1 MSALEPDLTRSSC
14 PLVHRLLEVQAAK
27 TPNGEALEFCPNVLF
42 TYHELNGISNRLAR
56 YLKDHQSLGREVV
69 AICLEKTHVLV
80 IAILA
85 VLKAGMAWVPLP
97 MDAPPARIEQYLS
110 SCAVE
115 FVLQSE
121 STGHVGAGLAPCIKL
136 DEVLQSP
143 ELQSYPDSNLEG
155 DGRRPTDLCQILF
168 TSGSTGVP
176 KGVMI
181 EHKAAV
187 HNVEALVK
195 QFKINCQTRTLQ
207 FAAPTF
213 DIFSLDLFMTFAAG
227 GCVVMAPLSTI
238 LGDITTF
245 MSKASITYAQLTP
258 TVIQLIDPAGVPS
271 LQLLASSGEALSQ
284 NLASQWRHKVRLFNA
299 YGPTETIVCTIQ
311 ELSGNQVDAACVGRA
326 IAGLEVRLF
335 ADGLVEEV
343 PEGEIGEICV
353 AGPQLFR
360 GYLCAQNE
368 LKISECFVNS
378 ERYYRTG
385 DIGRTESCPTGEK
398 TLRYLG
404 RRDGQVK
411 IRGIRVDVG
420 DVEHSILT
428 CPIIKQCAAIL
439 PTCGSSASHLC
450 SIIVLHSPIAT
461 ADSSPNQ
468 SLELHHTY
476 PAISTSQSSH
486 IDVLNPSPYVLSAI
500 REAKS
505 AAATRLP
512 THAIPTSWWAVREIP
527 LTSSGKIDRM
537 MLRAW
542 LENMNREA
550 YNRHMQSFSDESQQ
564 PTCSSDVEMQLL
576 QSLWA
581 EVLDRPV
588 SSMATDVSF
597 VELGADSLDVLRLI
611 SKARKAGL
619 NLNFAQVFAA
629 KTIRGLTHRQQPK
642 EHSPQGLEDL
652 TYTPYSLLPRG
663 HQLAPIL
670 DDVAMACSVRVAD
683 IEDIYPCTP
692 YQAGLMA
699 LDLKCPMSYVCV
711 FTWTL
716 LQNTGIEHFCTAWD
730 NLVASEPVLRNR
742 IVWNASAQDFWQVTI
757 RHKGLQ
763 WCKEDFEGPISLGDD
778 LCRGFVWWDG
788 QVQRWKFKLKIH
800 HSIIDGWSLRLML
813 NRLKSIYSS
822 STVQQP
828 PSIPFTHFIR
838 YRLDD
843 HHRTEL
849 ACKRFWSQYLKG
861 LSPQDFPPLPCDT
874 NHEIHATNHQSVSV
888 SINLREMAT
897 RYEVTPATI
906 LYAAAALILGAHG
919 DSEDVVFGLILAGR
933 NDPLNGI
940 FNMLG
945 PAFVNFPFRT
955 QVDRLSNLGTL
966 LHSIERQVL
975 DILPHQHYGLQRIK
989 HCGTEAAAACQF
1001 RCLVVVQPEDENLAG
1016 DGLWETVHGQTSG
1029 LADSIPLSLELV
1041 LGEGQIL
1048 INCNSDPGYLSPE
1061 DVSVLL
1067 NHLNSILRSLSTLS
1081 PQDLVSQV
1089 KLMEKDEQSR
1099 MMKWAQDYGTPVDC
1113 CLDELIR
1120 DSVQRHSGR
1129 IAIEDQATQ
1138 RHFTYHELDV
1148 LSRHLSLF
1156 LRSHCEVAPEVII
1169 PMALEKSALAII
1181 TILAVLKAGCAYV
1194 PIDPS
1199 WPLERVRSIVDNT
1212 QATIIL
1218 CSPAGARHFRE
1229 LSQKVVEITED
1240 CWKDVGIDAPVPC
1253 DMTPAVSSN
1262 LAFVMYTS
1270 GSTGVPKGVMLEHR
1284 ALSTSLTHLARVFAL
1299 DPCTRHLQFSSFVYD
1314 VSVADIFI
1322 PLLSGAC
1329 ICVPTEHN
1337 RMNRLSATI
1346 KDMRIQSAILTPS
1359 VVDLISP
1366 DDAGTL
1372 RTLMTGGEM
1381 TGTSLIRRWAS
1392 RVRLLNAYGPTEA
1405 SITTTV
1411 TDPLS
1416 TDGDP
1421 SNIGR
1426 NVTGWHWIV
1435 RRDPTGEIY
1444 PAPVG
1449 CVGEIAIAGHS
1460 LARGYLNNVN
1470 LTKQQFVEARQLEV
1484 GMVSSRIYLTG
1495 DIGRYEVNGTIR
1507 IMGRKDRM
1515 IKINGV
1521 RIEPGESQHQLRQL
1535 GDSFASCVV
1544 HNVYD
1549 DQHNARLAAFV
1560 EFDSFSTGET
1570 QAHRLI
1576 AARKPTPSFQKM
1588 CKKAQHHLQ
1597 ELLPRQQ
1604 IPTLFVPITGLPYS
1618 ASNKVDLKLL
1628 RDELQKIPGA
1638 AALFGTSQ
1646 EIQMES
1652 CSRNDPVTPS
1662 ELALEAA
1669 FRQIFVQKHRFTTDV
1684 DFFRQGGDS
1693 FAAIKLVCAARDHG
1707 FDISVHQVYGRP
1719 RLADLAVV
1727 ATPLYKTAAGSIQ
1740 GKSLSPQSLKIPEH
1754 LRTEIAQR
1762 CKIPLDE
1769 IEDLYPTSSFQEG
1782 LAALAL
1788 EDHGGI
1794 EERQKGVYRAKMVF
1808 RLAKGVDDTRLN
1820 QALEVVK
1827 SQNPICRTR
1836 LVYSSEGAMQVV
1848 RRGGFTQK
1856 SQDQEGEDLF
1866 RYWIQQNKCKDGMLL
1881 VLSIHHALYDAW
1893 TMSRLLED
1901 VNHNYAHPN
1910 KTRPGLRPYRY
1921 FIEYQSTLSSEE
1933 ARKYWSKQLQDAP
1946 LTSFPLLPYI
1956 GYRARATEPVEHQA
1970 VMNLEYIK
1978 AAGISA
1984 ATVVATAVA
1993 LILSAY
1999 CNMDNICYGMTL
2011 SGRDE
2016 PELQDIAG
2024 PTLSTVPM
2032 CINIRR
2038 DQTVVRLLKEV
2049 QENLLNMRRYQH
2061 YGLQD
2066 IARLS
2071 ENGARNA
2078 SQFRTLLVIQQ
2089 LVGKSTGEQD
2099 DEVVVRDLV
2108 PDETSM
2114 HVNYPLVVIAQ
2125 INSTTGLV
2133 ALRVEYDPM
2142 CLQIVQVRRLME
2154 QISQAMAQC
2163 TYPNRPVS
2171 EIELITT
2178 ADRAEIMTWNPTLPS
2193 ASQLHLH
2200 QLFEE
2205 MVHQQPESPALE
2217 SMHMECGIYKH
2228 LTYRQLDNYA
2238 TKVCETIRAC
2248 TSSSLLCAISLLKS
2262 PLAVIAMLAV
2272 WKAGRAF
2279 VMLDPSIPES
2289 RQRTILAD
2297 MGGGTLILTEPS
2309 RASLFAPSEVV
2320 ILDSSHPTL
2329 LPQAIADGKGMRTL
2343 DKEQLLGASDTA
2355 YIIYTS
2361 GSSGTPK
2368 GVVVSH
2374 RAIATSLLGVAS
2386 TMGLNS
2392 RTRMLQFAAFTFD
2405 TSMLEIFATLIS
2417 GGCVCIPSESQRL
2430 ASELADTVRDLR
2442 IGHLLLTPT
2451 VAQFLEPDK
2460 TTTVESLMLIGES
2473 PARHLLENWATK
2485 RPTTRLL
2492 NGYGPSEA
2500 SVHSSTNPT
2509 LSHDDPHNIGQATA
2523 CNLFITVPDDVDKLA
2538 AIGTIGELI
2547 ICGNTLADG
2556 YLNRPDLT
2564 SQAFGVNLPWMTK
2577 CGEAD
2582 MRYYRTGDLAR
2593 YASDGTIV
2601 YLGRKD
2607 LQAKI
2612 HGQRLELLEIEWQIR
2627 RYERFSGCVVDVLL
2641 SDLLIAFIMI
2651 EAPRQAIYERPLPPE
2666 RLPQETLNGLRKFLR
2681 SVLPEYM
2688 VPAIYVPVDNWPFT
2702 VSGKIDRRRLRASLE
2717 PVIDSYRRGGHS
2729 KRYAQ
2734 TTGQKQLKEVWTEAI
2749 PIPGDQIG
2757 LDDTIFLLGGDSV
2770 TLIRVIAGARR
2781 RGLDLSLRNAY
2792 QHSTLEAMADSLEGN
2807 QSSKRNDN
2815 SPPPPFSLIGDVDRD
2830 DILALASNKC
2840 LASTKSILDVY
2851 PCTAMQEALMISSEK
2866 SRGTFFNQEVFRVP
2880 LGMSIPKLVATLQNV
2895 WARHE
2900 ILRTRIILDESY
2912 QSLQVVIDERLEV
2925 SLLEEQD
2932 LETYLQQDA
2941 SAAPGYGE
2949 RLSRCAVVTCEPHS
2963 YFILS
2968 QHHAVFDGWSL
2979 NLLLTD
2985 IQRALSEEQMPELLT
3000 GVFSSFICKVLDVRQ
3015 SSQAEQ
3021 YWKEYLTDLS
3031 VSPLPQ
3037 LKPSS
3042 TFEANQK
3049 YTLEVPLPS
3058 SAAYSLAT
3066 TAEAAWAILLGRY
3079 TETEDVAFG
3088 TVRSGRMTLV
3098 DDIDSILGPTLVTIP
3113 RRLRPVRTQ
3122 RVNDFLR
3129 QVNATI
3135 METLP
3140 WEQLGYQNI
3149 RKLGHGAQQA
3159 CKFNSLIAVQMFP
3172 SKLLESDENVLIPQ
3186 LHSNGDFIRADCLTL
3201 ECQPQEHG
3209 QLLISLTYDD
3219 RVLSMDDVRWMAY
3232 HFSRLLSE
3240 LTVNCERRLQDV
3252 DMAGPDGLK
3261 QVQQWNSAAIVQCTK
3276 RIDQL
3281 FGERAREWTTL
3292 TAIDADDATLT
3303 YEELDNLSSRLA
3315 ARLRLLGVSK
3325 GDLVPLFMTK
3335 SAAMVVTM
3343 FAVLKAGAA
3352 YVPLAIDSPRERLRL
3367 LLRKVSAQLVLCT
3380 SDQKAMLDSLPVESV
3395 CCDVEELKAENHQRI
3410 R

>member
-1 MSALEPDLTRSSC
+1 MSVLESDLTASSC
-14 PLVHRLLEVQAAK
+14 LLVHRLLEVQAAK
-27 TPNGEALEFCPNVLF
+27 TPKSDALEFGPNVLF
-42 TYHELNGISNRLAR
+42 TYYGLNEISNRLAR
-56 YLKDHQSLGREVV
+56 YLKDHRFLGRGVV

-110 SCAVE
+110 SCDVE
-115 FVLQSE
+115 LVLHSK
-121 STGHVGAGLAPCIKL
+121 SSRHVGADLAPCIKL

-143 ELQSYPDSNLEG
+143 ELQSYPGSNLEE
-155 DGRRPTDLCQILF
+155 DGRRPTDLCHILF

-181 EHKAAV
+181 EHKAVV
-187 HNVEALVK
+187 HNVGALAK
-195 QFKINCQTRTLQ
+195 QFNLNCQTRTLQ

-213 DIFSLDLFMTFAAG
+213 DIFGLDLFMTFAAG

-238 LGDITTF
+238 VGDITTF
-245 MSKASITYAQLTP
+245 MSKARITYAQLTP

-271 LQLLASSGEALSQ
+271 LQVLASSGEALSQ
-284 NLASQWRHKVRLFNA
+284 NLASQWRHKVRFFNA

-311 ELSGNQVDAACVGRA
+311 ELSGNQVDAACIGRA
-326 IAGLEVRLF
+326 IAGLKVCLF

-368 LKISECFVNS
+368 LKISECFVNR

-385 DIGRTESCPTGEK
+385 DMGRTETCATGEK
-398 TLRYLG
+398 ILRYLG

-411 IRGIRVDVG
+411 VRGIRVDLG

-428 CPIIKQCAAIL
+428 CPVIKHCAAIL
-439 PTCGSSASHLC
+439 PACGSSASHLC
-450 SIIVLHSPIAT
+450 SIIVLRSPIA
-461 ADSSPNQ
+461 AIDASPHQ
-468 SLELHHTY
+468 SLELLHPP
-476 PAISTSQSSH
+476 PAISTSQISP
-486 IDVLNPSPYVLSAI
+486 IDVLNTSPYVLSAI

-512 THAIPTSWWAVREIP
+512 THAIPSSWWAVRQLP
-527 LTSSGKIDRM
+527 LTSSGKIDRIK
-537 MLRAW
+537 LRAW
-542 LENMNREA
+542 LENMDRQA
-550 YNRHMQSFSDESQQ
+550 YIHHMQSFSDEPQQ
-564 PTCSSDVEMQLL
+564 PSCSSDVGMQLL

-597 VELGADSLDVLRLI
+597 MELGADSLDVLRLI

-619 NLNFAQVFAA
+619 DLNFAQVIAA
-629 KTIRGLTHRQQPK
+629 KTIRGVTHRQQPK
-642 EHSPQGLEDL
+642 EQSPQVHGDL
-652 TYTPYSLLPRG
+652 SYAPYSLLPHG

-670 DDVAMACSVRVAD
+670 DDVAMACNVRVAE

-716 LQNTGIEHFCTAWD
+716 LQNIEIDRFRTAWD
-730 NLVASEPVLRNR
+730 NLLTSEPVLRNR
-742 IVWNASAQDFWQVTI
+742 LVWNASAQDFWQVTI

-763 WCKEDFEGPISLGDD
+763 WCKEDFEAPISLGSD
-778 LCRGFVWWDG
+778 LCRGSVWWDG
-788 QVQRWKFKLKIH
+788 EVQRWKFKLKIH

-813 NRLKSIYSS
+813 NRLKSIYCSRS
-822 STVQQP
+822 VRHP
-828 PSIPFTHFIR
+828 LNVPFAHFIR
-838 YRLDD
+838 HRLHD
-843 HHRTEL
+843 HDRTEL
-849 ACKRFWSQYLKG
+849 ACKKFWSKYLKG
-861 LSPQDFPPLPCDT
+861 LSPQDFPPLPSDA
-874 NHEIHATNHQSVSV
+874 NHEIHATNRQSVSV

-897 RYEVTPATI
+897 RYEVTRATI
-906 LYAAAALILGAHG
+906 LYAAAALILAAHG

-933 NDPLNGI
+933 DDPLDGI
-940 FNMLG
+940 FHMLG

-955 QVDRLSNLGTL
+955 QVDRLSNLGIL
-966 LHSIERQVL
+966 LQSIERQVL
-975 DILPHQHYGLQRIK
+975 DIIPHQHYGLQQIK
-989 HCGTEAAAACQF
+989 HCGTGAAAACQF

-1041 LGEGQIL
+1041 LGEGPIS
-1048 INCNSDPGYLSPE
+1048 INCNFDPAYLSRE
-1061 DVSVLL
+1061 DVSILL
-1067 NHLNSILRSLSTLS
+1067 NHLSSVLRSLSALS
-1081 PQDLVSQV
+1081 PQDTVSQV
-1089 KLMEKDEQSR
+1089 KLVETDEQSR
-1099 MMKWAQDYGTPVDC
+1099 MMNWAKDYGTPVDS

-1120 DSVQRHSGR
+1120 QSIQRYSGL

-1138 RHFTYHELDV
+1138 RHFTYRELDV
-1148 LSRHLSLF
+1148 LSSRLSVF
-1156 LRSHCEVAPEVII
+1156 LRFHCEIAPEVII

-1181 TILAVLKAGCAYV
+1181 MILAVLKAGCAYV

-1199 WPLERVRSIVDNT
+1199 WPLERVRSIMENT
-1212 QATIIL
+1212 RATIIL
-1218 CSPAGARHFRE
+1218 CSPVRARHFRD

-1240 CWKDVGIDAPVPC
+1240 CWKEVGIDPSVAC
-1253 DMTPAVSSN
+1253 EMTPAVPSN

-1337 RMNRLSATI
+1337 RMNRLSITM

-1381 TGTSLIRRWAS
+1381 TRSSLIRRWAP

-1416 TDGDP
+1416 TDADP
-1421 SNIGR
+1421 NNIGR
-1426 NVTGWHWIV
+1426 NVTAWHWIV

-1470 LTKQQFVEARQLEV
+1470 LTHQQFVEAPRLAV

-1495 DIGRYEVNGTIR
+1495 DIGRYEVDGKIR

-1515 IKINGV
+1515 IKVNGV

-1535 GDSFASCVV
+1535 GDDFSSCVV

-1549 DQHNARLAAFV
+1549 DQQNARLAAFV
-1560 EFDSFSTGET
+1560 EFNSFVPGET
-1570 QAHRLI
+1570 LAHGLI
-1576 AARKPTPSFQKM
+1576 AAREPTLAFQEM
-1588 CKKAQHHLQ
+1588 CKKAQRHLE
-1597 ELLPRQQ
+1597 ELLPQQQ
-1604 IPTLFVPITGLPYS
+1604 IPTLFVPITGLPYTTS
-1618 ASNKVDLKLL
+1618 DKVDLKLL

-1638 AALFGTSQ
+1638 ATLFGISQ
-1646 EIQMES
+1646 GIQRES
-1652 CSRNDPVTPS
+1652 CSGDVPVTPS
-1662 ELALEAA
+1662 ELAVEAA
-1669 FRQIFVQKHRFTTDV
+1669 FRQIFAQKHRFTTNV
-1684 DFFRQGGDS
+1684 DFFHQGGDS

-1707 FDISVHQVYGRP
+1707 FDISVHQVYGHP
-1719 RLADLAVV
+1719 RLADLAAV
-1727 ATPLYKTAAGSIQ
+1727 AIPVYKTAAGSIQ
-1740 GKSLSPQSLKIPEH
+1740 GKSSLPQSLQVPVH
-1754 LRTEIAQR
+1754 LRAEIAQR
-1762 CKIPLDE
+1762 CNIPLDE

-1782 LAALAL
+1782 LAAVAL

-1794 EERQKGVYRAKMVF
+1794 EQKQKGVYSANIVF

-1836 LVYSSEGAMQVV
+1836 LVYSSEGTMQVV
-1848 RRGGFTQK
+1848 RRSCFTQK
-1856 SQDQEGEDLF
+1856 SQDQEAEDLF
-1866 RYWIQQNKCKDGMLL
+1866 RYWIQKDKRKDGMRL

-1901 VNHNYAHPN
+1901 VNHNYAHPDS
-1910 KTRPGLRPYRY
+1910 TRPGLRSYRH
-1921 FIEYQSTLSSEE
+1921 FIEYLSTLNPEE
-1933 ARKYWSKQLQDAP
+1933 ASKYWTKQLQDAP
-1946 LTSFPLLPYI
+1946 LASFPLLPHI
-1956 GYRARATEPVEHQA
+1956 GYRARATEFIDHQA

-1978 AAGISA
+1978 ATGITA

-1993 LILSAY
+1993 LIFSAY
-1999 CNMDNICYGMTL
+1999 CNMDDICYGMTL

-2016 PELQDIAG
+2016 PNLQDIAG

-2032 CINIRR
+2032 CIKIRR
-2038 DQTVVRLLKEV
+2038 DQTVAGLLKEA
-2049 QENLLNMRRYQH
+2049 QETLLNMRRYQH

-2066 IARLS
+2066 IARLPD
-2071 ENGARNA
+2071 NGARNA
-2078 SQFRTLLVIQQ
+2078 SQFRTLLIIQQ
-2089 LVGKSTGEQD
+2089 LLGKSKGDQD
-2099 DEVVVRDLV
+2099 DEVVRDLV
-2108 PDETSM
+2108 PEETSM

-2125 INSTTGLV
+2125 VNSATGHV

-2142 CLQIVQVRRLME
+2142 CLQSVQVRRLMQ
-2154 QISQAMAQC
+2154 QINQAMTQC
-2163 TYPNRPVS
+2163 TYPNRLVG
-2171 EIELITT
+2171 EVELITT
-2178 ADRAEIMTWNPTLPS
+2178 ADRAEIAAWNPTPPS

-2205 MVHQQPESPALE
+2205 MVRQRPESPAIE
-2217 SMHMECGIYKH
+2217 SMHMECNLYRH
-2228 LTYRQLDNYA
+2228 LSYRQLDDYA
-2238 TKVCETIRAC
+2238 TKVCEYIRAC
-2248 TSSSLLCAISLLKS
+2248 TSSSLLCAISFLKS

-2279 VMLDPSIPES
+2279 VMLDPSIPER
-2289 RQRTILAD
+2289 RQRMILAD
-2297 MGGGTLILTEPS
+2297 MGGGTLVLTEPS

-2320 ILDSSHPTL
+2320 ILNSSLPTL
-2329 LPQAIADGKGMRTL
+2329 LPQASADEKGVRTS
-2343 DKEQLLGASDTA
+2343 DKEQRSGASDTA

-2386 TMGLNS
+2386 TMGLS
-2392 RTRMLQFAAFTFD
+2392 SETRMLQFAAFTFD

-2417 GGCVCIPSESQRL
+2417 GGCVCMPSESQRL

-2460 TTTVESLMLIGES
+2460 NIESLMLIGES

-2485 RPTTRLL
+2485 MPTTRLI

-2500 SVHSSTNPT
+2500 SVHSSTNRA
-2509 LSHDDPHNIGQATA
+2509 LCADDPHNIGQATA

-2538 AIGTIGELI
+2538 AVGTVGELI

-2556 YLNRPDLT
+2556 YLHRPDLT

-2577 CGEAD
+2577 CGD
-2582 MRYYRTGDLAR
+2582 TDVRYYRTGDLAR
-2593 YASDGTIV
+2593 YASDGSIV

-2627 RYERFSGCVVDVLL
+2627 RYEKFSGSVVDVLS

-2651 EAPRQAIYERPLPPE
+2651 DPPKQAVYERPLPPE
-2666 RLPQETLNGLRKFLR
+2666 RLPQGTLNGLRTFLR
-2681 SVLPEYM
+2681 SVLPDYM
-2688 VPAIYVPVDNWPFT
+2688 VPAMYVPVDGWPT
-2702 VSGKIDRRRLRASLE
+2702 TISGKIDRRRLLASLE
-2717 PVIDSYRRGGHS
+2717 PVIDSYRRGGDS
-2729 KRYAQ
+2729 KRYSQ
-2734 TTGQKQLKEVWTEAI
+2734 TTAQKQLKDVWAEAI
-2749 PIPGDQIG
+2749 PMPEDQIG
-2757 LDDTIFLLGGDSV
+2757 LDDTISLLGGDSV

-2781 RGLDLSLRNAY
+2781 RGLDLSLPNAY
-2792 QHSTLEAMADSLEGN
+2792 QHSTLEAMADSLEGS
-2807 QSSKRNDN
+2807 QVARRNDN
-2815 SPPPPFSLIGDVDRD
+2815 SPPPPFSLIGGVDRD
-2830 DILALASNKC
+2830 DLLALASNKC
-2840 LASTKSILDVY
+2840 LTSTKSILDVY

-2866 SRGTFFNQEVFRVP
+2866 SRGAFFNQEVFQVP
-2880 LGMSIPKLVATLQNV
+2880 LGMFIPKLVATLQNV
-2895 WARHE
+2895 WERHE
-2900 ILRTRIILDESY
+2900 ILRTRIILDESFR
-2912 QSLQVVIDERLEV
+2912 SLQVVIDECLEV

-2932 LETYLQQDA
+2932 LETYLQRDA

-2949 RLSRCAVVTCEPHS
+2949 RLSRCAVVTCGPHS
-2963 YFILS
+2963 YFVLS

-2979 NLLLTD
+2979 NLLLAD
-2985 IQRALSEEQMPELLT
+2985 IQGKLSAKQMPKSVT
-3000 GVFSSFICKVLDVRQ
+3000 RVFSSFICRVLDVRQ

-3037 LKPSS
+3037 VKPSH

-3058 SAAYSLAT
+3058 STAYSLAT
-3066 TAEAAWAILLGRY
+3066 TAEAAWALLLGRY

-3088 TVRSGRMTLV
+3088 TVRSGRMTPV
-3098 DDIDSILGPTLVTIP
+3098 DGIDSILGPTIVTIP

-3122 RVNDFLR
+3122 RVDDYLQ

-3135 METLP
+3135 LETLP
-3140 WEQLGYQNI
+3140 WEQFGHQNI
-3149 RKLGHGAQQA
+3149 RKLGDGAQQA
-3159 CKFNSLIAVQMFP
+3159 CKFNSLIAVQMLP
-3172 SKLLESDENVLIPQ
+3172 SELLESDENVLIPR
-3186 LHSNGDFIRADCLTL
+3186 LHSKGGLIRADCLTV

-3219 RVLSMDDVRWMAY
+3219 RVLSIDDVRWMAY

-3240 LTVNCERRLQDV
+3240 MTIKCDRWLQDV
-3252 DMAGPDGLK
+3252 DMAGPDGVK
-3261 QVQQWNSAAIVQCTK
+3261 QAQQWNSTAIVQCTE
-3276 RIDQL
+3276 RVDQL
-3281 FGERAREWTTL
+3281 FVERAREWTTL

-3352 YVPLAIDSPRERLRL
+3352 YVPLATDSPRERLRL
-3367 LLRKVSAQLVLCT
+3367 LLREVCAQWVLCT
-3380 SDQKAMLDSLPVESV
+3380 SDQKTMLDSLPVDSIY
-3395 CCDVEELKAENHQRI
+3395 CDVEELKAKDPQQI